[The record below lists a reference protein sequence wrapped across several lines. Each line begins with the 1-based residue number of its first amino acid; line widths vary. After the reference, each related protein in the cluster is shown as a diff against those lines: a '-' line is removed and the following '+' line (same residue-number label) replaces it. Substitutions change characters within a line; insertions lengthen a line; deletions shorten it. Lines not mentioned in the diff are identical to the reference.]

1 MTRILQY
8 QVEEKDDG
16 KCIDMFLKE
25 KGYTRAIIIDLKKT
39 ELGIRKNGVWA
50 YVNEKVH
57 TGDLIETCLQELES
71 SANIIPMEGNL
82 DIVFED
88 EDILIVNKPSDTPI
102 HPSINNYNNTLA
114 NMIAYYFK
122 SKGEEHIFRCINR
135 LDRDTTGVTI
145 LAKNALSAAILS
157 EQVRERTLSRTYLAL
172 VEGVTKE
179 VGIIDL
185 PIGREEE
192 TIIKRRVDMVDGKR
206 AVTHYQRLAIM
217 EVEGQKVSLLEL
229 KLETGRTHQIRVH
242 MSYIGHPLLGDYLY
256 NNNEENKLLTRQA
269 LHSAKLSF
277 YHPITGEAME
287 VTAPLP
293 KDMAEIVE
301 SQVQT
306 IYSQFSNSNI

>member
-1 MTRILQY
+1 
-8 QVEEKDDG
+8 
-16 KCIDMFLKE
+16 
-25 KGYTRAIIIDLKKT
+25 
-39 ELGIRKNGVWA
+39 
-50 YVNEKVH
+50 
-57 TGDLIETCLQELES
+57 
-71 SANIIPMEGNL
+71 
-82 DIVFED
+82 
-88 EDILIVNKPSDTPI
+88 
-102 HPSINNYNNTLA
+102 
-114 NMIAYYFK
+114 MIAYYFK

>member
-50 YVNEKVH
+50 YVNEKVY
-57 TGDLIETCLQELES
+57 TGDVIETCLQELES
-71 SANIIPMEGNL
+71 SANIIPTEGNL

-114 NMIAYYFK
+114 NMVAYYFK

-179 VGIIDL
+179 EGIIDL
-185 PIGREEE
+185 PIGREED

-206 AVTHYQRLAIM
+206 AVTHYKRLAIM

-256 NNNEENKLLTRQA
+256 NYNEENKLLTRQA

-293 KDMAEIVE
+293 KDMAGIVE
-301 SQVQT
+301 YHVPVNQVQ
-306 IYSQFSNSNI
+306 